1 MQSNERT
8 ASDRA
13 IQLHQLRYFV
23 AVAET
28 GSFTRA
34 AEREGV
40 TQPTLSEQIL
50 RLESKQHGLGRR
62 LFDRLGRKVVL
73 TDAGQALLAHAQAV
87 LAAVSEATRAVL
99 DSGEGG
105 RLRVGAI
112 PTVAPF
118 LLPPAVVTFRK
129 AHPAVQLQLKED
141 LTERL
146 LADLLA
152 GELDVALMALPVRDD
167 RLHVEKLFSEPLVMA
182 LPPKHR
188 LASRNEV
195 KLGDVVDE
203 PFILLDDVHCFGDQ
217 VLSFCHRGGLEPR
230 VVCRGEQIVTLL
242 AMVAAGQGVSV
253 VPEMAAVADGAKSC
267 VYRPLGKPSP
277 SRTLCAVW
285 HKQRYRPA
293 SLRAFVEVVK
303 TGN

>member
-1 MQSNERT
+1 ME
-8 ASDRA
+8 
-13 IQLHQLRYFV
+13 LHQLRYFV

-34 AEREGV
+34 AERDGI

-50 RLESKQHGLGRR
+50 RLESKKNGLGRR

-73 TDAGQALLAHAQAV
+73 TDAGHELLGRAQSI
-87 LAAVSEATRAVL
+87 LAAVGEAERAVR

-118 LLPPAVVTFRK
+118 LLPMAVTRFRK
-129 AHPAVQLQLKED
+129 EHPAVQLQLKED

-152 GELDVALMALPVRDD
+152 GELDVALMALPIRDD
-167 RLHVEKLFSEPLVMA
+167 RLHVEKLFTEPLVMA

-188 LASRNEV
+188 LAKKAEV
-195 KLGDVVDE
+195 KLADVVDE

-253 VPEMAAVADGAKSC
+253 VPEMAAVADAAKSC
-267 VYRPLGKPSP
+267 AYRPLGKPSP

-293 SLRAFVEVVK
+293 SLQAFVDVVRR
-303 TGN
+303 

>member
-1 MQSNERT
+1 ME
-8 ASDRA
+8 
-13 IQLHQLRYFV
+13 LHQLKYFV

-40 TQPTLSEQIL
+40 TQPTLSEQIM
-50 RLESKQHGLGRR
+50 RLEDKKHGVGRR

-73 TDAGQALLAHAQAV
+73 TDAGKELLSHAQGI
-87 LAAVSEATRAVL
+87 LAAVKEAERAVR

-105 RLRVGAI
+105 TLKVGAI
-112 PTVAPF
+112 PTIAPF
-118 LLPPAVVTFRK
+118 LLPGVVTRFRK

-152 GELDVALMALPVRDD
+152 GELDVAIMALPIRDD
-167 RLHVEKLFSEPLVMA
+167 RLHAEKLFTEPLVMA
-182 LPPKHR
+182 LPPKHK
-188 LASRNEV
+188 LATRGEV
-195 KLGDVVDE
+195 HLADVVEE
-203 PFILLDDVHCFGDQ
+203 PFILLDDMHCFGDQ
-217 VLSFCHRGGLEPR
+217 VLSMCHRGGLEPR

-253 VPEMAAVADGAKSC
+253 VPEMSATADAAKQCA
-267 VYRPLGKPSP
+267 YRPLGKPVP
-277 SRTLCAVW
+277 TRTLCAVW
-285 HKQRYRPA
+285 HKSRFRPPA
-293 SLRAFVEVVK
+293 LRSLVDLAKR
-303 TGN
+303 

>member
-1 MQSNERT
+1 ME
-8 ASDRA
+8 
-13 IQLHQLRYFV
+13 LHQLRYFV

-40 TQPTLSEQIL
+40 TQPTLSEQII
-50 RLESKQHGLGRR
+50 RLESAKHGIGQR

-73 TDAGQALLAHAQAV
+73 TDAGQVLLSHAQAI
-87 LAAVSEATRAVL
+87 LAAVSEAERAVR

-105 RLRVGAI
+105 RLRIGAI

-118 LLPPAVVTFRK
+118 LLPRVISRFRK
-129 AHPAVQLQLKED
+129 QHPKVQLQLKED

-146 LADLLA
+146 LADILA
-152 GELDVALMALPVRDD
+152 GELDLALMALPIRDE

-188 LASRNEV
+188 LVAKTEV

-217 VLSFCHRGGLEPR
+217 VLSLCHRGGLEPR

-253 VPEMAAVADGAKSC
+253 VPEMAATADTAKAC
-267 VYRPLGKPSP
+267 VYRPLGKPVP
-277 SRTLCAVW
+277 TRTLCAVW
-285 HKQRYRPA
+285 HKHRYRPG
-293 SLRAFVEVVK
+293 SLRAFLEVVQAL
-303 TGN
+303 

>member
-1 MQSNERT
+1 ME
-8 ASDRA
+8 
-13 IQLHQLRYFV
+13 LHQLRYFV

-40 TQPTLSEQIL
+40 TQPTLSEQVI
-50 RLESKQHGLGRR
+50 RLESQDKGIGKR

-73 TDAGQALLAHAQAV
+73 TDAGQLLLAHAQSI
-87 LAAVSEATRAVL
+87 LAAVGEAERAVR

-105 RLRVGAI
+105 RLRIGAI

-118 LLPPAVVTFRK
+118 LLPPTVIRFRK
-129 AHPAVQLQLKED
+129 DHPGVQILLKED

-152 GELDVALMALPVRDD
+152 GELDAGLMALPIRDD

-182 LPPKHR
+182 LPPKHQ
-188 LASRNEV
+188 LAARTEI
-195 KLGDVVDE
+195 KLADVMDE

-217 VLSFCHRGGLEPR
+217 VLSFCHRGGLEPQ

-253 VPEMAAVADGAKSC
+253 VPEMAALADKAKSC
-267 VYRPLGKPSP
+267 VYRPLGKPAP
-277 SRTLCAVW
+277 TRTLCAVW

-293 SLRAFVEVVK
+293 SLRSFMDVIQK
-303 TGN
+303 P

>member
-1 MQSNERT
+1 MEVR
-8 ASDRA
+8 
-13 IQLHQLRYFV
+13 QLRYFV

-50 RLESKQHGLGRR
+50 RLESKRNGLGRR

-73 TDAGQALLAHAQAV
+73 TDAGHELLGRAQGI
-87 LAAVSEATRAVL
+87 LAAVGEAERAVR

-118 LLPPAVVTFRK
+118 LLPPAVTRFRK
-129 AHPAVQLQLKED
+129 EHPAVQLQLKED

-152 GELDVALMALPVRDD
+152 GELDVALMALPIRDD
-167 RLHVEKLFSEPLVMA
+167 RLHVEKLFAEPLVMA

-188 LASRNEV
+188 LAAKNEV
-195 KLGDVVDE
+195 RLGDVVDE
-203 PFILLDDVHCFGDQ
+203 PFILLDDMHCF
-217 VLSFCHRGGLEPR
+217 
-230 VVCRGEQIVTLL
+230 
-242 AMVAAGQGVSV
+242 
-253 VPEMAAVADGAKSC
+253 
-267 VYRPLGKPSP
+267 
-277 SRTLCAVW
+277 
-285 HKQRYRPA
+285 
-293 SLRAFVEVVK
+293 
-303 TGN
+303 